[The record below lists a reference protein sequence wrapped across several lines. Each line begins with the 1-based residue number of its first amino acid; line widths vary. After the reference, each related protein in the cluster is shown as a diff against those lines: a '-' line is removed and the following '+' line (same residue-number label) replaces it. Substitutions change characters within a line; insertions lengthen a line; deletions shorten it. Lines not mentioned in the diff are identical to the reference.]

1 MAAGYQRSCPQSQSD
16 WKDRW
21 RDKEICSLATAE
33 EKGKLGK
40 RIKELIFNGFISVA
54 FIRKC
59 GDLQGLLVPV
69 FKSSTREAEAT
80 EARPVISSKTKR
92 AI

>member
-1 MAAGYQRSCPQSQSD
+1 M
-16 WKDRW
+16 
-21 RDKEICSLATAE
+21 
-33 EKGKLGK
+33 GK

-69 FKSSTREAEAT
+69 FKSSTREAEAK

>member
-1 MAAGYQRSCPQSQSD
+1 MSAVCPLL
-16 WKDRW
+16 KR
-21 RDKEICSLATAE
+21 KESWGNGIE
-33 EKGKLGK
+33 
-40 RIKELIFNGFISVA
+40 ELIFNGFISVA

-69 FKSSTREAEAT
+69 FKSSTREVEAT